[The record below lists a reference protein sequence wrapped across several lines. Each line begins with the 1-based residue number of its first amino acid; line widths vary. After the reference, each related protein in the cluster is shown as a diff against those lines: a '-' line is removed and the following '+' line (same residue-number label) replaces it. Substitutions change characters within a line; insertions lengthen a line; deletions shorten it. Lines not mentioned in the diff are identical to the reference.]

1 MQKTL
6 LYFGGVMVALAAVL
20 IVPSPYEKPQGGVVL
35 CGDDRSAEVYGPE
48 LPETIIGG
56 YTQPTIQ
63 SVVLPEEVE
72 GENETVY
79 VYASENQKNYH
90 LPTCQFAYAS
100 GSKLTLYEAYFL
112 GYTPG
117 KCCDA
122 PAYTG

>member
-1 MQKTL
+1 MKRTL
-6 LYFGGVMVALAAVL
+6 LSFGVAMAALVAVL
-20 IVPSPYEKPQGGVVL
+20 VVPSPYEKPEGGIVL
-35 CGDDRSAEVYGPE
+35 CGDEKRAEIYGPK

-63 SVVLPEEVE
+63 SVVLPAETEED
-72 GENETVY
+72 ETIY
-79 VYASENQKNYH
+79 VYATASQENYH
-90 LPTCQFAYAS
+90 MPTCAFAYAS
-100 GSKLTLYEAYFL
+100 GSQLTLYEAYYL